1 MEISGNLGHSRAR
14 QKDFCRSDAKRLCAR
29 NSAALGRPDDGD
41 GPRTLAPLG
50 ARVVKSVFPT
60 TTLVAPATR
69 DWNSSRAGENVAPM
83 KLRRRE

>member
-1 MEISGNLGHSRAR
+1 LAFECEALLRAKLGCDRPTRWRRQSR
-14 QKDFCRSDAKRLCAR
+14 
-29 NSAALGRPDDGD
+29 P
-41 GPRTLAPLG
+41 LAPLG

-69 DWNSSRAGENVAPM
+69 DWNSSRAGENVATM